1 MTLKNAMLIIA
12 AVILLTND
20 PVHAQGADASAT
32 AAAVRPSPA
41 VSIQNVV
48 EAQMLN
54 LRSSEGVVRCAVW
67 NSPQGFPRVESS
79 KFAAVS
85 APIDNNNSTC
95 VFKDLPPG
103 TYAMAVLADTN
114 NDGRMDFD
122 FMGLPTKGYGFS
134 NNVKGLLGPPS
145 FEAASFRYDGG
156 KLMLPIR
163 LYY

>member
-1 MTLKNAMLIIA
+1 MRLKNAMLIIA
-12 AVILLTND
+12 APILLAN
-20 PVHAQGADASAT
+20 PPGHAQPADASA
-32 AAAVRPSPA
+32 AAAALPPPA
-41 VSIQNVV
+41 LSTQNVV

-54 LRSSEGVVRCAVW
+54 LRNSEGVVRCAVW
-67 NSPQGFPRVESS
+67 NSPQGFPRVEST

-85 APIDNNNSTC
+85 APIDNNNATC

-103 TYAMAVLADTN
+103 TYAMAILADTN
-114 NDGRMDFD
+114 DDGHMDFD